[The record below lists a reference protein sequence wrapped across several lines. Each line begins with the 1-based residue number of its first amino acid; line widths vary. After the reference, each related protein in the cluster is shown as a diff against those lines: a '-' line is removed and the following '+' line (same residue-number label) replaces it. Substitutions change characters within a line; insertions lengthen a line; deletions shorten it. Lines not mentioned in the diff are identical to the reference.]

1 MKAGIPL
8 KNFLLLI
15 CGLLLWPQIVW
26 GHATLVATSL
36 SPGTVLA
43 QAPASI
49 TLAFNEPVSVTV
61 VQLIDPQGRKLPA
74 HAVLDAASEV
84 HIPVPA
90 DDAQGTY
97 LLSWRVVSADG
108 HPVGGTL
115 DYAVGAPSA
124 QAGPASPPA
133 SGLRDVM
140 IWLTRWLGYLC
151 LFSVVGGAL
160 FRILNPADRQGWTRP
175 FLVAGL
181 ALTPVDL
188 ILQGLDLQ
196 DAGWAGLIAPS
207 VWWAALTS
215 RYAWTLGL
223 TVLALLVAGRALTTR
238 HTAATRLAAPAS
250 VILAGMAMAASGHAG
265 TAAPQWLSR
274 PAVALHV
281 MMAIAWVGALI
292 PLVRSLRRPLPP
304 AGTRAAQAASV
315 APSAEPLARFSAW
328 IVSGVLLLAGTGLVL
343 TGLQVDRLSDL
354 WQTGYGQV
362 LLAKL
367 ALVALLLLLAA
378 ANRWRLTQPAL
389 AGSESARQR
398 LQRGIWLETGVTI
411 LILAVVALWRF
422 TPPPRSLDAAGAYQ
436 GRMQHLDFPKTLENS
451 QVHATLAPAG
461 RYGNIWSIRLETP
474 AGKPFAAQAVT
485 LNLSNP
491 SEDIEPLSRQASRR
505 KDGDWIVGLPALP
518 DTGQWQVRLD
528 VLVDDFDQIT
538 LSSPDGLPHAPEAG
552 PSHPDH

>member
-1 MKAGIPL
+1 M

-43 QAPASI
+43 QAPARI

-61 VQLIDPQGRKLPA
+61 VQLIDPQGRKLPT
-74 HAVLDAASEV
+74 HAVRDAASEV

-133 SGLRDVM
+133 SGLRDDM

-151 LFSVVGGAL
+151 LFAVVGGAL
-160 FRILNPADRQGWTRP
+160 FRTLNPADRQGWTRP

-196 DAGWAGLIAPS
+196 DAGWAGLIVPS
-207 VWWAALTS
+207 VWWAALAS

-223 TVLALLVAGRALTTR
+223 TVLALLAASRALTTR
-238 HTAATRLAAPAS
+238 HAATTRFAAPAS

-265 TAAPQWLSR
+265 TATPQWLSR

-281 MMAIAWVGALI
+281 MMAIAWAGALI
-292 PLVRSLRRPLPP
+292 PLIRSLRRPLTA
-304 AGTRAAQAASV
+304 AGIRAAQTVSATPA
-315 APSAEPLARFSAW
+315 AEPLARFSAW
-328 IVSGVLLLAGTGLVL
+328 IVSGVLLLTGTGLVL

-378 ANRWRLTQPAL
+378 GNRWRLTQPAL

-398 LQRGIWLETGVTI
+398 LQRSIWLETGVAVV
-411 LILAVVALWRF
+411 ILAVVSLWRF
-422 TPPPRSLDAAGAYQ
+422 TPPPRSLDAAAGAYQ

-461 RYGNIWSIRLETP
+461 RYGNLWSIRLETP

-491 SEDIEPLSRQASRR
+491 SEDIEPLSRQASHR
-505 KDGDWIVGLPALP
+505 KNGDWLVGLPALP

-538 LSSPDGLPHAPEAG
+538 LDSPPAGRSHAPAAG
-552 PSHPDH
+552 SSNPGR